1 MNLAQNEIIQI
12 LRKRADMN
20 QGQLGAKAFDTTF
33 ESGRTK
39 IKNIELG
46 RQNPSDADIAKI
58 AKALRV
64 APDELRP
71 VKESKTPKSLADGG
85 VRINKKVLEY
95 FPSLGPYLNMLNNAV
110 MVDDGE
116 LIAYIARKI
125 SEVLVEPNQALAADG

>member
-1 MNLAQNEIIQI
+1 MNLAQNEMIQI
-12 LRKRADMN
+12 LRKRAEMN

-46 RQNPSDADIAKI
+46 RQIPSDADIAKI

-71 VKESKTPKSLADGG
+71 ARELGPKKAQAEG
-85 VRINKKVLEY
+85 VLVNNRVLEY
-95 FPSLGPYLNMLNNAV
+95 FPPLGPYLNMLNNAV

-116 LIAYIARKI
+116 LIDYIARKI
-125 SEVLVEPNQALAADG
+125 SEVLMEPNHALAADG